1 MVGWL
6 DRMQQRSRTAGFLM
20 AVVNT
25 YADDQGGHLAAWI
38 AYYAFLS
45 LFPLLLLLTTVLG
58 VVLVDDPGLQ
68 QQVLNSALSQ
78 FPVIGDQLG
87 QRGHLSGSTAGVVIG
102 IAFALF
108 GALGVGQA
116 IQSAMDIV
124 WAGRATSA

>member
-1 MVGWL
+1 
-6 DRMQQRSRTAGFLM
+6 M
-20 AVVNT
+20 AVVNK
-25 YADDQGGHLAAWI
+25 YADDRSGYLAARI

-87 QRGHLSGSTAGVVIG
+87 QRGHLSGSAAGVVIG
-102 IAFALF
+102 IAFAPF
-108 GALGVGQA
+108 GALGGGQA
-116 IQSAMDIV
+116 VQSAMDIV
-124 WAGRATSA
+124 WVVPRTIRPNPIWSGSGPSPV